1 MKDVPDNRQNQSNE
15 TLQAL
20 YRISRVGNSSSSAK
34 EAYEVIMQEIRA
46 CFDPFA
52 ASISVIS
59 PDTGLLEKE
68 YAHGYSNNIEELALH
83 VGKGITGRAAFIGEP
98 ILSPD
103 VEKDPSFVKLIEGVR
118 CKVAVPMIA
127 DDQIL
132 GVIDIDSDQ
141 PEAYTHDDVE
151 RLVLIADEATRS
163 LQSVWKQRELEKQ
176 SRQLKALFEV
186 GQKIVSKLELQGLWD
201 SITEAAME
209 LSGARICSLQLF
221 EKSANEVV
229 LQAARPES
237 LEYNERVRRLKIEES
252 IASSAVR
259 TKRQVEFQ
267 NITTPEYLDIVDIP
281 READVAT
288 CLSTPII
295 FEGVVIGIINVYTRK
310 RHRFDNNE
318 KRLLQAFASLSAI
331 AAKNAELYARV
342 FNSEENLRKSERLT
356 MLGLL
361 SAEIAHEIRN
371 PLTVIKLLFGSL
383 GLNYDA
389 LDPRDKD
396 VSVIKEKI
404 NHLEEIVSKV
414 LSFGKAP
421 ESLHSNWNIDELIED
436 TCILV
441 RHKMSQQKINLQ
453 RIPAPTSITVSG
465 NKGQL
470 QQVMLNLIINASEAM
485 PNGGSL
491 TIETQLKSHDN
502 RQSVA
507 ILFSDTG
514 SGIPQEFQNRIFD
527 SFLTGKPEGTGLGLS
542 IVKRILRS
550 HRGDISI
557 AQTSSSGTTMQVE
570 LPVA

>member
-1 MKDVPDNRQNQSNE
+1 MSYQGQNPSDD

-20 YRISRVGNSSSSAK
+20 YHISQVGSSSNSVS
-34 EAYEVIMQEIRA
+34 EAYTVIMLELRR
-46 CFDPFA
+46 CFNPFA
-52 ASISVIS
+52 ASISLIS

-68 YAHGYSNNIEELALH
+68 HTFGYTAEKEALGIH
-83 VGKGITGRAAFIGEP
+83 IGKGITGRVAFLGRP
-98 ILSPD
+98 ILSANT
-103 VEKDPSFVKLIEGVR
+103 ESDPHFVKLIEGVR
-118 CKVAVPMIA
+118 CKIAVPMIA
-127 DDQIL
+127 DDHIL
-132 GVIDIDSDQ
+132 GVIDVDSDR
-141 PEAYTHDDVE
+141 PGAFDEDDLK
-151 RLVLIADEATRS
+151 RLQQIADEATRS

-176 SRQLKALFEV
+176 SAQLNSLLEI
-186 GQKIVSKLELQGLWD
+186 GQKIVSTLELQDLWD
-201 SITEAAME
+201 SIAEAAME
-209 LSGARICSLQLF
+209 LSGARISTLQLF
-221 EKSANEVV
+221 NEDRNEVV
-229 LQAARPES
+229 LQTTRPES
-237 LEYNERVRRLKIEES
+237 LEYMERAEVIRIEES

-267 NITTPEYLDIVDIP
+267 NITTPDYADLIDIP
-281 READVAT
+281 KEIDIAT
-288 CLSTPII
+288 CLSTPILY
-295 FEGVVIGIINVYTRK
+295 EGEVIGIINVYTKK

-318 KRLLQAFASLSAI
+318 KRLIQTFASLSAV

-342 FNSEENLRKSERLT
+342 FNSEENLRKTERLT
-356 MLGLL
+356 TLGLL

-383 GLNYDA
+383 GLSYD
-389 LDPRDKD
+389 LQDPRSKD

-421 ESLHSNWNIDELIED
+421 ESLHSHWNIDDLIED
-436 TCILV
+436 TCVLV
-441 RHKMSQQKINLQ
+441 RHKMAQQKIVLE
-453 RIPAPTSITVSG
+453 RVPSGLPITVHA

-470 QQVMLNLIINASEAM
+470 QQVFLNLIINASEAM
-485 PNGGSL
+485 PDGGKL
-491 TIETQLKSHDN
+491 TIETESESEDSGRKF
-502 RQSVA
+502 V

-542 IVKRILRS
+542 IAKRILRS

-557 AQTSSSGTTMQVE
+557 AQTSPTGTTMRVE